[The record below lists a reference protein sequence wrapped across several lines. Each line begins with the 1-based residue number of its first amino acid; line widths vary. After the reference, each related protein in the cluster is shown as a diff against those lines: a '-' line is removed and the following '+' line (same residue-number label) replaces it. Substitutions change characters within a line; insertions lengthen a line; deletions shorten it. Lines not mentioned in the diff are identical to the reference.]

1 MDMDIYMRTIVL
13 GPPGTGKTTTLLNKV
28 DDYLKQT
35 DPDKIGY
42 FAFTQKAAHEARDRA
57 IKKFNLTEDDLPY
70 FRTLHSLAFRK
81 LGLKKDQVMQ
91 PRHYKDLGKKLGFPV
106 TYADYQEDQGGIFTS
121 DSEYLRIIQLAQ
133 LRNITPE
140 QQFDLQEHTQDLE
153 RDQLRIIHNELA
165 RYKKE
170 YNLIDF
176 NDMILDFTKSDKSPK
191 FDVVFIDEA
200 QDLSLMQWDMTRSI
214 WNKTKDS
221 FIAGD
226 DDQAIFR
233 WAGADVDSFIALKG
247 QYLPLT
253 QSYRIP
259 ARVHGL
265 AMGIINK
272 IRNRID
278 KSWEPRVSQGN
289 LHRHFDIDSIDMSSG
304 DWLVLSR
311 TRHMLT
317 DIEES
322 LYRQGLYYENRYKRS
337 SEKELHQ
344 AATSWENLRQGKL
357 SSYKE
362 IENIIKFIG
371 PKHWHAKKI
380 KGMAKGSFYGMDQ
393 LVKDYGLQVKT
404 VWYEAF
410 DNAGQTKVNYLRKM
424 RKNGEKLNEKPRIEL
439 STIHAAKGG
448 EATNVVLLT
457 DLTENTMRSYER
469 NPDDENR
476 LFYVGATRTKEN
488 LHIIRPKDYDKS
500 FPMEDYE

>member
-1 MDMDIYMRTIVL
+1 MRTIVL
-13 GPPGTGKTTTLLNKV
+13 GPPGTGKTTTLLKKV
-28 DDYLKQT
+28 NDYLKQT

-57 IKKFNLTEDDLPY
+57 MKQFNLEEDDLPY

-91 PRHYKDLGKKLGFPV
+91 PRHYKDLGNKLGFPV

-176 NDMILDFTKSDKSPK
+176 NDMILDFVKSDLSPK

-233 WAGADVDSFIALKG
+233 WAGADVDSFITLEG

-259 ARVHGL
+259 AKVHSL

-272 IRNRID
+272 I
-278 KSWEPRVSQGN
+278 
-289 LHRHFDIDSIDMSSG
+289 
-304 DWLVLSR
+304 
-311 TRHMLT
+311 
-317 DIEES
+317 
-322 LYRQGLYYENRYKRS
+322 
-337 SEKELHQ
+337 
-344 AATSWENLRQGKL
+344 
-357 SSYKE
+357 
-362 IENIIKFIG
+362 
-371 PKHWHAKKI
+371 KK
-380 KGMAKGSFYGMDQ
+380 M
-393 LVKDYGLQVKT
+393 KD
-404 VWYEAF
+404 
-410 DNAGQTKVNYLRKM
+410 
-424 RKNGEKLNEKPRIEL
+424 
-439 STIHAAKGG
+439 
-448 EATNVVLLT
+448 TN
-457 DLTENTMRSYER
+457 
-469 NPDDENR
+469 
-476 LFYVGATRTKEN
+476 K
-488 LHIIRPKDYDKS
+488 KK
-500 FPMEDYE
+500 

>member
-1 MDMDIYMRTIVL
+1 MRTIVL

-57 IKKFNLTEDDLPY
+57 MKQFNLEEDDLPY

-91 PRHYKDLGKKLGFPV
+91 KRHYKDLGSKLGFPV
-106 TYADYQEDQGGIFTS
+106 GYAVYQEDHDGTGCTFGS

-133 LRNITPE
+133 LKNITIE
-140 QQFDLQEHTQDLE
+140 QQYDLKEHVQDLSFSN
-153 RDQLRIIHNELA
+153 LRIISNELK

-170 YNLIDF
+170 YSLIDY

-200 QDLSLMQWDMTRSI
+200 QDLSLMQWEMARSI
-214 WNKTKDS
+214 WKKTEDS

-226 DDQAIFR
+226 DDQAIYK

-259 ARVHGL
+259 AKVHNL
-265 AMGIINK
+265 AMNIINK
-272 IRNRID
+272 IKNRID
-278 KSWEPRVSQGN
+278 KTWEPKVNQGN
-289 LHRHFDIDSIDMSSG
+289 LQRHFDIESIDMSTG

-311 TRHMLT
+311 TRHMLN

-322 LYRQGLYYENRYKRS
+322 LYRKGLYYSNRYKRS
-337 SEKELHQ
+337 NEQDLHE
-344 AATSWENLRQGKL
+344 AATAWENALKGQPL
-357 SSYKE
+357 SYKQV
-362 IENIIKFIG
+362 INISKFMG

-380 KGMAKGSFYGMDQ
+380 QGMAKGSFYDIDQ
-393 LVKDYGLQVKT
+393 LINDYGLQVKT

-410 DNAGQTKVNYLRKM
+410 DNAGQTKVDYLRKM
-424 RKNGEKLNEKPRIEL
+424 RRNGEKLNEKPRIEL

-457 DLTENTMRSYER
+457 DLTENTMRSYEK

-488 LHIIRPKDYDKS
+488 LHIVEPKK
-500 FPMEDYE
+500 YEKGYIL

>member
-1 MDMDIYMRTIVL
+1 MDKRIMRTIVL

-57 IKKFNLTEDDLPY
+57 MKQFNLEEDDLPY

-91 PRHYKDLGKKLGFPV
+91 KRHYKDLGSKLGFPV
-106 TYADYQEDQGGIFTS
+106 GYAVYQEDHDGTGCTFGS

-133 LRNITPE
+133 LKNITIE
-140 QQFDLQEHTQDLE
+140 QQYDLKEHVQDLSFSS
-153 RDQLRIIHNELA
+153 LRIISNELK

-170 YNLIDF
+170 YSLIDY

-200 QDLSLMQWDMTRSI
+200 QDLSLMQWEMARSI
-214 WNKTKDS
+214 WKKTEDS

-226 DDQAIFR
+226 DDQAIYK

-259 ARVHGL
+259 AKVHGL
-265 AMGIINK
+265 AMGIINR

-278 KSWEPRVSQGN
+278 KTWQPKVNEGTLQ
-289 LHRHFDIDSIDMSSG
+289 RHFDVDSIDMTKG

-317 DIEES
+317 DIGES
-322 LYRQGLYYENRYKRS
+322 LYRQGLYYKNKYKRTN
-337 SEKELHQ
+337 EQVLHE
-344 AATSWENLRQGKL
+344 AATAWEYLRQGQL
-357 SSYKE
+357 ITYKQVE
-362 IENIIKFIG
+362 SISKYMG

-380 KGMAKGSFYGMDQ
+380 KGMAKESFYGIDQ

-410 DNAGQTKVNYLRKM
+410 DEAGQTEVDYLRKM

-439 STIHAAKGG
+439 STIHGAKGG

-457 DLTENTMRSYER
+457 NLTENTMRSYER

-488 LHIIRPKDYDKS
+488 LHIIEPKK
-500 FPMEDYE
+500 YEKGYLL

>member
-1 MDMDIYMRTIVL
+1 MRTIVL

-70 FRTLHSLAFRK
+70 FRTLHSLAFKK

-176 NDMILDFTKSDKSPK
+176 NDMILEFTKSDKSPK

-200 QDLSLMQWDMTRSI
+200 QDLSLMQWDMARTI
-214 WNKTKDS
+214 WNKTQDS

-226 DDQAIFR
+226 DDQAIYK
-233 WAGADVDSFIALKG
+233 WAGADVDSFIALEG

-253 QSYRIP
+253 QSFRIP
-259 ARVHGL
+259 AKVHGV
-265 AMGIINK
+265 AMGIINR

-278 KSWEPRVSQGN
+278 KTWQPKTVQGS
-289 LHRHFDIDSIDMSSG
+289 LQRHYNADTIDMSSG
-304 DWLVLSR
+304 EWLVLAR
-311 TRHMLT
+311 TKYLLK
-317 DIEES
+317 DVEES
-322 LYRQGLYYENRYKRS
+322 LYQRGLYYLSRFRRGT
-337 SEKELHQ
+337 EKDLHE
-344 AATSWENLRQGKL
+344 AATAWEQLRQGQL
-357 SSYKE
+357 VSYKQ
-362 IENIIKFIG
+362 IESISKYMTSKN
-371 PKHWHAKKI
+371 WHKKKI
-380 KGMAKGSFYGMDQ
+380 KGMTKESFYGIDQ

-404 VWYEAF
+404 VWFEAF
-410 DNAGQTKVNYLRKM
+410 DDAGQTKVDYLRKM
-424 RKNGEKLNEKPRIEL
+424 RKNGERLNERPRIEL
-439 STIHAAKGG
+439 STIHGAKGG
-448 EATNVVLLT
+448 EAQNVVLLT
-457 DLTENTMRSYER
+457 DLTQNTMKGYER
-469 NPDDENR
+469 DPDDENR

-488 LHIIRPKDYDKS
+488 LHIIEPKK
-500 FPMEDYE
+500 YEKGYLL

>member
-1 MDMDIYMRTIVL
+1 MRTIVL
-13 GPPGTGKTTTLLNKV
+13 GPPGTGKTTTLLKKV
-28 DDYLKQT
+28 DSYLKNT

-57 IKKFNLTEDDLPY
+57 MRDFNLGEDDLPY

-91 PRHYKDLGKKLGFPV
+91 PRHYKDLGNKLGFPV

-140 QQFDLQEHTQDLE
+140 QQFDLAEHTQDLE
-153 RDQLRIIHNELA
+153 RDQLRIIANELI

-170 YNLIDF
+170 YNLIDY
-176 NDMILDFTKSDKSPK
+176 NDMILDFTKSDLSPK

-200 QDLSLMQWDMTRSI
+200 QDLSLMQWDMAKTI
-214 WNKTKDS
+214 WNKTENA

-233 WAGADVDSFIALKG
+233 WAGADVDSFINLKG
-247 QYLPLT
+247 TYLPLT

-259 ARVHGL
+259 TKVHNL
-265 AMGIINK
+265 AMNIINK
-272 IRNRID
+272 ITNRIP
-278 KSWEPRVSQGN
+278 KTWQPKTNEGT
-289 LHRHFDIDSIDMSSG
+289 LHRHFDVDSIDMTTG

-311 TRHMLT
+311 TRHMLN

-322 LYRQGLYYENRYKRS
+322 LYRQGLYYKNRYKRND
-337 SEKELHQ
+337 EQDLHE
-344 AATSWENLRQGKL
+344 AATSWESGLKGHPL
-357 SSYKE
+357 SYKQVE
-362 IENIIKFIG
+362 KISKYMSD
-371 PKHWHAKKI
+371 KHWQKKKI
-380 KGMAKGSFYGMDQ
+380 KGMTKGGFYNIDQ
-393 LVKDYGLQVKT
+393 LVTDYGLQIKT
-404 VWYEAF
+404 TWYEAF
-410 DNAGQTKVNYLRKM
+410 DNAGQTRVNYLRKM
-424 RKNGEKLNEKPRIEL
+424 RKNGEKLNEKPRIEM
-439 STIHAAKGG
+439 STIHGAKGG
-448 EATNVVLLT
+448 EATNVVLMT
-457 DLTENTMRSYER
+457 DLTQNTMKGYER

-488 LHIIRPKDYDKS
+488 LHIVEPKK
-500 FPMEDYE
+500 YEKGYIL

>member
-1 MDMDIYMRTIVL
+1 MRTIVL

-57 IKKFNLTEDDLPY
+57 MKQFNLEEDDLPY

-91 PRHYKDLGKKLGFPV
+91 KRHYKDLGSKLGFPV
-106 TYADYQEDQGGIFTS
+106 GYAVYQEDHDGTGCTFGS

-133 LRNITPE
+133 LKNITIE
-140 QQFDLQEHTQDLE
+140 QQYDLKEHVQDLSFSN
-153 RDQLRIIHNELA
+153 LRIISNELK

-170 YNLIDF
+170 YSLIDY
-176 NDMILDFTKSDKSPK
+176 NDMILDFTKSDLSPK

-200 QDLSLMQWDMTRSI
+200 QDLSLMQWEMARSI
-214 WNKTKDS
+214 WKKTEDS

-226 DDQAIFR
+226 DDQAIYK

-259 ARVHGL
+259 AKVHGL
-265 AMGIINK
+265 AMGIINR
-272 IRNRID
+272 IRNRIG
-278 KSWEPRVSQGN
+278 KTWQPKVNEGTLQ
-289 LHRHFDIDSIDMSSG
+289 RHFDVDSIDMTKG

-317 DIEES
+317 DIGES
-322 LYRQGLYYENRYKRS
+322 LYRQGLYYKNKYKRTN
-337 SEKELHQ
+337 EQGLHE
-344 AATSWENLRQGKL
+344 AATAWEYLRQGQL
-357 SSYKE
+357 ITYKQVE
-362 IENIIKFIG
+362 SISKYMG

-380 KGMAKGSFYGMDQ
+380 KGMAKESFYGIDQ

-410 DNAGQTKVNYLRKM
+410 DEAGQTEVDYLRKM

-439 STIHAAKGG
+439 STIHGAKGG

-457 DLTENTMRSYER
+457 NLTENTMRSYER

-488 LHIIRPKDYDKS
+488 LHIIEPKK
-500 FPMEDYE
+500 YEKGYLL

>member
-1 MDMDIYMRTIVL
+1 MKTIVL

-28 DDYLKQT
+28 DDYLKET
-35 DPDKIGY
+35 DPDRVGY
-42 FAFTQKAAHEARDRA
+42 FAFTQKAAYHARDEA

-176 NDMILDFTKSDKSPK
+176 NDMILDFTRSDKSPK

-200 QDLSLMQWDMTRSI
+200 QDLSLMQWDMARSI
-214 WNKTKDS
+214 WNKTEDA

-226 DDQAIFR
+226 DDQAIFK
-233 WAGADVDSFIALKG
+233 WAGADVDSFIAL
-247 QYLPLT
+247 QDQMINLPLI
-253 QSYRIP
+253 QSHRIP
-259 ARVHGL
+259 VKVHQL
-265 AMGIINK
+265 AMGIIN
-272 IRNRID
+272 RI
-278 KSWEPRVSQGN
+278 KHRINKTWQPRTSEGSLQ
-289 LHRHFDIDSIDMSSG
+289 RHFDIESVNMSSG
-304 DWLVLSR
+304 EWLVLAR
-311 TRHMLT
+311 TKYMLRE
-317 DIEES
+317 IEDV
-322 LYRQGLYYENRYKRS
+322 LYRKGLYYETKHKRS
-337 SEKELHQ
+337 YEKDIQE
-344 AATSWENLRQGKL
+344 AATNWEHLRQGQLLTYKQIEKIYGYMTPEHTDKKL
-357 SSYKE
+357 IQGMTKE
-362 IENIIKFIG
+362 
-371 PKHWHAKKI
+371 
-380 KGMAKGSFYGMDQ
+380 SFYGIDQ
-393 LVKDYGLQVKT
+393 LIKDFGLKT
-404 VWYEAF
+404 KKVWFEAF
-410 DNAGQTKVNYLRKM
+410 NDAGAKRINYLRKM
-424 RKNGEKLNEKPRIEL
+424 RANGEQLNKKPRIEL

-448 EATNVVLLT
+448 ESQNVVLLT
-457 DLTENTMRSYER
+457 DLTKTTLETYHK

-488 LHIIRPKDYDKS
+488 LHIIEPKRAEKA
-500 FPMEDYE
+500 FIL

>member
-1 MDMDIYMRTIVL
+1 MDMGNCMRTIVL

-91 PRHYKDLGKKLGFPV
+91 SRHYKDLGKKLGFPV

-140 QQFDLQEHTQDLE
+140 QQFDLAEHTQDLE
-153 RDQLRIIHNELA
+153 RDQLRIIHNELR

-176 NDMILDFTKSDKSPK
+176 NDMILNFIKSDLSPK

-200 QDLSLMQWDMTRSI
+200 QDLSLMQWDMTKSI
-214 WNKTKDS
+214 WNKTTDA

-247 QYLPLT
+247 EYLPLT

-259 ARVHGL
+259 AKVHNL
-265 AMGIINK
+265 AMNIINK
-272 IRNRID
+272 IKNRID
-278 KSWEPRVSQGN
+278 KTWEPKVNQGN
-289 LHRHFDIDSIDMSSG
+289 LQRHFDIESIDMSTG

-311 TRHMLT
+311 TRHMLN

-322 LYRQGLYYENRYKRS
+322 LYRKGLYYSNRYKRS
-337 SEKELHQ
+337 NEQDLHE
-344 AATSWENLRQGKL
+344 AATAWENALRGQPL
-357 SSYKE
+357 SYKQV
-362 IENIIKFIG
+362 INISKFMG
-371 PKHWHAKKI
+371 PKHWHSKKI
-380 KGMAKGSFYGMDQ
+380 QGMAKGSFYDIDQ
-393 LVKDYGLQVKT
+393 LINDYGLQVKT

-410 DNAGQTKVNYLRKM
+410 DNAGQTKVDYLRKM
-424 RKNGEKLNEKPRIEL
+424 RRNGEKLNEKPRIEL

-457 DLTENTMRSYER
+457 DLTENTMRSYEK

-488 LHIIRPKDYDKS
+488 LHIVEPKK
-500 FPMEDYE
+500 YEKGYIL

>member
-1 MDMDIYMRTIVL
+1 MRTIVL

-28 DDYLKQT
+28 DSYLKNT

-42 FAFTQKAAHEARDRA
+42 FAFTKKAANEARDRA
-57 IKKFNLTEDDLPY
+57 IRDFNLTEDDLPY

-81 LGLKKDQVMQ
+81 LGIKKDQVMQ
-91 PRHYKDLGKKLGFPV
+91 GRHYKDLGKKLGFPV

-133 LRNITPE
+133 LRNITAE
-140 QQFDLQEHTQDLE
+140 QQFDLAEHTQDLE
-153 RDQLRIIHNELA
+153 RDQLRIIANELI

-176 NDMILDFTKSDKSPK
+176 NDMILDFVKSDLSPK

-200 QDLSLMQWDMTRSI
+200 QDLSLMQWDMARSI
-214 WNKTKDS
+214 WNKTEDA

-233 WAGADVDSFIALKG
+233 WAGADVDSFITLKG
-247 QYLPLT
+247 EYYPLT

-259 ARVHGL
+259 AKVHNL
-265 AMGIINK
+265 AMNIIGK
-272 IRNRID
+272 IKNRIS
-278 KSWEPRVSQGN
+278 KTWQPKINEGTLQ
-289 LHRHFDIDSIDMSSG
+289 RHFDVESIDMTQG

-311 TRHMLT
+311 TRHMLN
-317 DIEES
+317 DIEET
-322 LYRQGLYYENRYKRS
+322 LYRQGLYYSNRYKRS
-337 SEKELHQ
+337 YEKDLQ
-344 AATSWENLRQGKL
+344 DSAVDWENLRKGSPLTFKQ
-357 SSYKE
+357 
-362 IENIIKFIG
+362 IEKISKYMS
-371 PKHWHAKKI
+371 PKHWEKNKI
-380 KGMAKGSFYGMDQ
+380 LGMTKGSFYNLESLQSDF
-393 LVKDYGLQVKT
+393 GLNTKA

-410 DNAGQTKVNYLRKM
+410 DTAGQTRVDYLRKM

-457 DLTENTMRSYER
+457 DLTENTMKSYER

-488 LHIIRPKDYDKS
+488 LHIVEPKK
-500 FPMEDYE
+500 YEKGYIL

>member
-1 MDMDIYMRTIVL
+1 MRTIVL

-57 IKKFNLTEDDLPY
+57 MKQFNLEEDDLPY

-91 PRHYKDLGKKLGFPV
+91 KRHYKDLGSKLGFPV
-106 TYADYQEDQGGIFTS
+106 GYAVYQEDHDGTGCTFGS

-133 LRNITPE
+133 LKNITIE
-140 QQFDLQEHTQDLE
+140 QQYDLKEHVQDLSFSN
-153 RDQLRIIHNELA
+153 LRIISNELK

-170 YNLIDF
+170 YSLIDY
-176 NDMILDFTKSDKSPK
+176 NDMILDFTKSDLSPK

-200 QDLSLMQWDMTRSI
+200 QDLSLMQWEMARSI
-214 WNKTKDS
+214 WKKTEDS

-226 DDQAIFR
+226 DDQAIYK

-259 ARVHGL
+259 AKVHGL
-265 AMGIINK
+265 AMGIINR

-278 KSWEPRVSQGN
+278 KTWQPKVNEGTLQ
-289 LHRHFDIDSIDMSSG
+289 RHFDVDSIDMTKG

-317 DIEES
+317 DIGES
-322 LYRQGLYYENRYKRS
+322 LYRQGLYYKNKYKRTN
-337 SEKELHQ
+337 EQGLHE
-344 AATSWENLRQGKL
+344 AATAWEFLRQGQL
-357 SSYKE
+357 ITYKQVE
-362 IENIIKFIG
+362 SISKYMG

-380 KGMAKGSFYGMDQ
+380 KGMAKESFYGIDQ

-410 DNAGQTKVNYLRKM
+410 DEAGQTEVDYLRKM

-439 STIHAAKGG
+439 STIHGAKGG

-457 DLTENTMRSYER
+457 NLTENTMRSYER

-488 LHIIRPKDYDKS
+488 LHIIEPKK
-500 FPMEDYE
+500 YEKGYLL